1 MAIVLLLAAA
11 VAWWL
16 HKRGELV
23 PNLLRL
29 GGTLAAAVLA
39 LRMVETGRPIAGLV
53 LGAMAFFWWKTQ
65 GGKTLG
71 GKTLKLGEVARA
83 RAVLGVGPDADAE
96 AIQAAWRRGMMTA
109 HPDGGGSDA
118 AAQALTAAR
127 DLLLKRVA
135 ARSTP

>member
-1 MAIVLLLAAA
+1 MAIVLILAAA

-39 LRMVETGRPIAGLV
+39 LRMVETGRPLAGLV

-65 GGKTLG
+65 GGKTLV
-71 GKTLKLGEVARA
+71 LGDVARA
-83 RAVLGVGPDADAE
+83 RALLGVGPDADAE
-96 AIQAAWRRGMMTA
+96 AIQAAWRRGMVTA

-127 DLLLKRVA
+127 DLLLSRVA
-135 ARSTP
+135 ARSMP

>member
-1 MAIVLLLAAA
+1 MVIVLLLAAA

-39 LRMVETGRPIAGLV
+39 LRMVETGRPLAGLV

-65 GGKTLG
+65 GGKTLV
-71 GKTLKLGEVARA
+71 LGDVARA
-83 RAVLGVGPDADAE
+83 RALLGVGPDADAE
-96 AIQAAWRRGMMTA
+96 AIQAAWRRGMVTA

-127 DLLLKRVA
+127 DLLLSRVA
-135 ARSTP
+135 ARPMS

>member
-16 HKRGELV
+16 HKRGELM
-23 PNLLRL
+23 PNLVRL

-39 LRMVETGRPIAGLV
+39 LRMIETGRPLLGLI

-65 GGKTLG
+65 GGKTLVI
-71 GKTLKLGEVARA
+71 GKAARA
-83 RAVLGVGPDADAE
+83 RALLGVGVGADAE
-96 AIQAAWRRGMMTA
+96 AIQAAWRRGMMAA

-118 AAQALTAAR
+118 RAQALTAAR
-127 DLLLKRVA
+127 DMLL
-135 ARSTP
+135 ARTRQAG

>member
-1 MAIVLLLAAA
+1 MVIVLLLAAA

-16 HKRGELV
+16 HKRDELV

-29 GGTLAAAVLA
+29 GGTLASAVLA
-39 LRMVETGRPIAGLV
+39 LRMIETGRPVVGLV

-71 GKTLKLGEVARA
+71 GKTPKFGDVTRA
-83 RAVLGVGPDADAE
+83 RALLGVGPDADAE
-96 AIQAAWRRGMMTA
+96 AIQAAWRRGMVTA

-118 AAQALTAAR
+118 SAQALTAAR
-127 DLLLKRVA
+127 DMLLARVRHRTA
-135 ARSTP
+135 